1 MDFVPPTSHLIYI
14 PAVAILGLVLGFIW
28 GAKAT
33 RESFAIEAQ
42 RQEERAER
50 AKRRAERHAQAA
62 SQPGPGN
69 GGEKAPKSE

>member
-1 MDFVPPTSHLIYI
+1 MDFVPPTSHFIYI

-33 RESFAIEAQ
+33 REAFVLEAR

-50 AKRRAERHAQAA
+50 AKRRAERQAE
-62 SQPGPGN
+62 SQT
-69 GGEKAPKSE
+69 APTEETGRKTE